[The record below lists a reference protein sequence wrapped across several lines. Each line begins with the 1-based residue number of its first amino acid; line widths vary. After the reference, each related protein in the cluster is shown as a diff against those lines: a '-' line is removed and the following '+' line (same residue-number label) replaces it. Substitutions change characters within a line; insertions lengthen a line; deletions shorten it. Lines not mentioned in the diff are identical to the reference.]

1 MLENKSTKLFNF
13 ISGSPRLYDTNIT
26 LGVTDILG
34 IEFSTTVF
42 AYPEPRYELRYDNG
56 TINNRMVGSI
66 TRNAVNN
73 YTIHFNQTVVKQ
85 EDFGT
90 YHLLVS
96 NMFGE
101 TTVFFNVLPQSML
114 KLFVKQR
121 VPKFNGYHHLMAEMF
136 NYLLSLP

>member
-96 NMFGE
+96 NIFGE
-101 TTVFFNVLPQSML
+101 TTVFLNVLPQSKYHCL
-114 KLFVKQR
+114 QNKTNTVNLTYLYLVLCIRINKKL
-121 VPKFNGYHHLMAEMF
+121 
-136 NYLLSLP
+136 

>member
-13 ISGSPRLYDTNIT
+13 ISGSPRSHDTNIT

-66 TRNAVNN
+66 IRNAVNN

-85 EDFGT
+85 DDFGT
-90 YHLLVS
+90 YHLFVS

-101 TTVFFNVLPQSML
+101 TTVFLNVLPQSKYQCL
-114 KLFVKQR
+114 QNKTNTV
-121 VPKFNGYHHLMAEMF
+121 HLI
-136 NYLLSLP
+136 